1 MLVSLEQ
8 IACLEAW
15 LGIPG
20 LTPLTADPGH
30 MTAHALLALHAPH
43 AMPQLRTKCDSGC
56 QRAVW
61 LRISHFCAQMS
72 RPELVQAADQAP
84 TDDQQVQLEQLVVE
98 MDDMVER
105 LRSKVA
111 WLDMVR
117 SHVYILSALLW
128 YQMHRSTCLAR

>member
-1 MLVSLEQ
+1 ML
-8 IACLEAW
+8 
-15 LGIPG
+15 
-20 LTPLTADPGH
+20 
-30 MTAHALLALHAPH
+30 
-43 AMPQLRTKCDSGC
+43 
-56 QRAVW
+56 
-61 LRISHFCAQMS
+61 

-117 SHVYILSALLW
+117 SHVYILSVLLW